1 MGRHLHFDCF
11 SGISGDM
18 ALGALVDAGLPLK
31 SLKDGLASLNVRGFD
46 LRARRVTR
54 GAFGAT
60 KVDVVIRSD
69 ARAPLSLSRIT
80 QTISTS
86 RLPGPVKD
94 TSVAVF
100 ERLAEAE
107 GAAHRVATRHV
118 RFHEVGVLDSVVDIV
133 GGVLGIHLL
142 GVTRVTAS
150 AVNLGAGF
158 VEFSHGRLPVPGPAV
173 AALAREVP
181 VYSAGPPY
189 EMTTPTGLALLRTLT
204 TEVGGMPALRPQAI
218 GYGAGTADP
227 PGWGNV
233 LRVFLGELHAD
244 GIGATEI
251 VCHLE
256 TNLDDV
262 QPQTYDLVVDRL
274 VAAGALD
281 VTLTPVIMKRGRPGI
296 VLGALAAPEKA
307 HAVARA
313 ILRETTALGV
323 RISEVA
329 RQVLPRRTEVVR
341 VAGGEV
347 RIKVGALE
355 RGALKASAEYADCR
369 RLAEQTGQPVQ
380 QIMDEALRAFHAAR
394 GGPRASGKGKRRNR
408 ATE

>member
-1 MGRHLHFDCF
+1 MT
-11 SGISGDM
+11 
-18 ALGALVDAGLPLK
+18 LGALVDAGLPLK
-31 SLKDGLASLNVRGFD
+31 SLRDGLASLDLKGVD

-60 KVDVVIRSD
+60 KVEVVIRSD
-69 ARAPLSLSRIT
+69 ARAPLSLSRIKR
-80 QTISTS
+80 TISQS
-86 RLPGPVKD
+86 RLPGSVKEAGL
-94 TSVAVF
+94 AVF

-107 GAAHRVATRHV
+107 GAAHRVAPGQV

-133 GGVLGIHLL
+133 GSVLGVHLL

-173 AALAREVP
+173 ASLAMGIP
-181 VYSAGPPY
+181 VYSAGPQY

-204 TEVGGMPALRPQAI
+204 KEFGDMPALRPQAI
-218 GYGAGTADP
+218 GYGAGTTNP
-227 PGWGNV
+227 EGWANV
-233 LRVFLGELHAD
+233 LRAFLGEARPD
-244 GIGATEI
+244 AIGATEI

-274 VAAGALD
+274 FAAGALD

-307 HAVARA
+307 QPVAHA

-323 RISEVA
+323 RIAEVA
-329 RQVLPRRTEVVR
+329 RRVLPRRSEVVR
-341 VAGGEV
+341 VAGADV
-347 RIKVGALE
+347 RIKVGSLE
-355 RGALKASAEYADCR
+355 GGGLKATAEYADCR
-369 RLAEQTGQPVQ
+369 RVAEQTGRPVRE
-380 QIMDEALRAFHAAR
+380 IMDEALRAFHAGRSKAGSATKRGRRAAR
-394 GGPRASGKGKRRNR
+394 
-408 ATE
+408 

>member
-1 MGRHLHFDCF
+1 MGTHLHIDCF

-31 SLKDGLASLNVRGFD
+31 TLKDGLASLNLKGYELRVKRVR
-46 LRARRVTR
+46 R
-54 GAFGAT
+54 GVFGAT
-60 KVDVVIRSD
+60 KVDVLIRND
-69 ARAPLSLSRIT
+69 ARAPLSLSRIK
-80 QTISTS
+80 QTISKS
-86 RLPGPVKD
+86 RLPGTVKD
-94 TSVAVF
+94 TSLAVF

-107 GAAHRVATRHV
+107 GAAHRVAPGSV

-133 GGVLGIHLL
+133 GGVLGVHLL
-142 GVTRVTAS
+142 GITRVTAS

-158 VEFSHGRLPVPGPAV
+158 VEFSHGRVPVPGPAV
-173 AALAREVP
+173 ASLAMDIP
-181 VYSAGPPY
+181 VYTAGPPY

-204 TEVGGMPALRPQAI
+204 KEFGGMPALRPQTI
-218 GYGAGTADP
+218 GYGAGTTDP
-227 PGWGNV
+227 EGWANV
-233 LRVFLGELHAD
+233 LRVFLGEARPD

-274 VAAGALD
+274 FAAGALD

-296 VLGALAAPEKA
+296 VLGALAPPEKA
-307 HAVARA
+307 QPVAET

-329 RQVLPRRTEVVR
+329 RQVLPRRSEVVR
-341 VAGGEV
+341 ISGGEV
-347 RIKVGALE
+347 RIKVGSLE
-355 RGALKASAEYADCR
+355 GGALKAAAEYVDCR
-369 RLAEQTGQPVQ
+369 RVAEQTGRPVRE
-380 QIMDEALRAFHAAR
+380 IMDEALRTFHAAR
-394 GGPRASGKGKRRNR
+394 TKATSTRKRSRR
-408 ATE
+408 ATA

>member
-1 MGRHLHFDCF
+1 MGIHLHLDCF

-18 ALGALVDAGLPLK
+18 ALGALVDAGL
-31 SLKDGLASLNVRGFD
+31 SLKRLQEGLAALDLKGFD
-46 LRARRVTR
+46 LRAKRVTR

-60 KVDVVIRSD
+60 KVEVVIRSD
-69 ARAPLSLSRIT
+69 ARAPLSLPRIK
-80 QTISTS
+80 QTISKS
-86 RLPGPVKD
+86 RLPGAVKD
-94 TSVAVF
+94 TSLAVF

-107 GAAHRVATRHV
+107 GAAHRVGPGHV

-133 GGVLGIHLL
+133 GGVLGVHLL

-173 AALAREVP
+173 AALAMDVP
-181 VYSAGPPY
+181 VYSAGPQY

-204 TEVGGMPALRPQAI
+204 KEFGGMPALRPQAI
-218 GYGAGTADP
+218 GYGAGTTNP
-227 PGWGNV
+227 EGWANV
-233 LRVFLGELHAD
+233 LRVFLGESRPD
-244 GIGATEI
+244 SIGATEI

-274 VAAGALD
+274 FAAGALD

-307 HAVARA
+307 QPVAQT

-323 RISEVA
+323 RVAEVA
-329 RQVLPRRTEVVR
+329 RQVLPRRSEVVR
-341 VAGGEV
+341 IAGGDV
-347 RIKVGALE
+347 RIKIGSLE
-355 RGALKASAEYADCR
+355 GGGLKAAAEYADCR
-369 RLAEQTGQPVQ
+369 RVAEQTGRPVRE
-380 QIMDEALRAFHAAR
+380 IMDEALRAFHATRRKVTA
-394 GGPRASGKGKRRNR
+394 AGKRRQR
-408 ATE
+408 ATG

>member
-1 MGRHLHFDCF
+1 MAIHLHLDCF

-18 ALGALVDAGLPLK
+18 VLGALVDAGLPVKTLR
-31 SLKDGLASLNVRGFD
+31 DGLASLKLTGYE
-46 LRARRVTR
+46 LRAKRVTR
-54 GAFGAT
+54 GAFSAT
-60 KVDVVIRSD
+60 KVDVLIRSD
-69 ARAPLSLSRIT
+69 VRAPLSLSRIKH
-80 QTISTS
+80 TITKS
-86 RLPGPVKD
+86 RLPDNVKQ
-94 TSVAVF
+94 TSLAVF

-107 GAAHRVATRHV
+107 GAAHRVAPREV

-133 GGVLGIHLL
+133 GGVLGVHLL

-173 AALAREVP
+173 AALAMEIP
-181 VYSAGPPY
+181 VYSAGPQY

-204 TEVGGMPALRPQAI
+204 REFGGMPALRPQAI
-218 GYGAGTADP
+218 GYGAGSTDP
-227 PGWGNV
+227 EGWPNV
-233 LRVFLGELHAD
+233 LRVFLGEARM
-244 GIGATEI
+244 GSIGTTEI

-274 VAAGALD
+274 FAAGALD

-307 HAVARA
+307 QPVAET

-323 RISEVA
+323 RMSEVT
-329 RQVLPRRTEVVR
+329 RQVLPRRSEVVR
-341 VAGGEV
+341 IAGGEV
-347 RIKVGALE
+347 RIKVGSLDG
-355 RGALKASAEYADCR
+355 GALKAAAEYLDCR
-369 RLAEQTGQPVQ
+369 RVAEQTGRPVREV
-380 QIMDEALRAFHAAR
+380 MDEALQVFHTGRRKSKTA
-394 GGPRASGKGKRRNR
+394 KRKSRR
-408 ATE
+408 DQA